1 MAKGI
6 TDATKFIRAVMA
18 QEIENPAN
26 KPYTVGKGADLVAF
40 LRTVASEMLEEDW
53 VSR

>member
-6 TDATKFIRAVMA
+6 TDTTKFIRAVMA

-26 KPYTVGKGADLVAF
+26 QPYIVGKGADLVAF
-40 LRTVASEMLEEDW
+40 LRTCSAEMLEDN
-53 VSR
+53 